1 MPRLRGHHPRSPR
14 VRSKENTV
22 LRGAL
27 NPSIVHVIPNA
38 VVASQFRP
46 AEPVPPVPEIR
57 KLPNTAPVSSAP
69 EKHVLTHTLT
79 ETLSRGHSVTI
90 VCIQR
95 LVYRK
100 GIDLLIAALPKVC
113 ALHPDVRFLIGK
125 AVGHQWIA
133 TRTCLERLFDGQSRH

>member
-46 AEPVPPVPEIR
+46 AEPVPPVPDIR
-57 KLPNTAPVSSAP
+57 ELPITAPFLFNSTGEARP
-69 EKHVLTHTLT
+69 HVHVD
-79 ETLSRGHSVTI
+79 RNIFAHS
-90 VCIQR
+90 
-95 LVYRK
+95 
-100 GIDLLIAALPKVC
+100 
-113 ALHPDVRFLIGK
+113 
-125 AVGHQWIA
+125 
-133 TRTCLERLFDGQSRH
+133 QSRSFASSDSCIAKESTCSSLRCPKSALSIPMSDS